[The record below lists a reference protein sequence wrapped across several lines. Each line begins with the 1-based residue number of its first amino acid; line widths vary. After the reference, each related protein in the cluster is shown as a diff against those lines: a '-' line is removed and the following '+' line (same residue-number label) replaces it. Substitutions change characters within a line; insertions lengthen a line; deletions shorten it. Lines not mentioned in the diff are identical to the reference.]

1 MNDLRNIDSDLPIL
15 RDESL
20 TKTLLYRSQIYDDK
34 TNQIILMYV
43 IRYVKDSQRFDEP
56 IFKPS

>member
-20 TKTLLYRSQIYDDK
+20 TKILLYRSQIYDDK